1 MLIAGVALIAVVV
14 YDAISTTLVANSAA
28 GPLTA
33 RVGGG
38 LWWLAKRIGAGPHS
52 RIVAAAG
59 PAILVTTILIWMSM
73 LWVGW
78 WLVFSADVDAVVATA
93 SGRPADGWD
102 RVYFAGYTVFTLG
115 VGDFRPSGRV
125 WQFATGLSVANGL
138 AMATLAITYSIPV
151 VTAVTERRQQAATIT
166 GLGSTAQELLVS
178 VWDGSSLRFLD
189 APLMSF
195 AADINRTAQRHLTYP
210 ILHFFHSP
218 DRSDEFALSVTALD
232 EALTITITAVREDAR
247 PHAAAVK
254 TARAA
259 IGRLLGILETSF
271 HDAAEHVP
279 PAPDLTPLRAAGIPV
294 VDDALFHDRLA
305 VHDER
310 RRILLGFATSSSW
323 PWAGAVVTSVE
334 PSSRAAGPRAQRPR

>member
-1 MLIAGVALIAVVV
+1 MLIAGVALIALVV
-14 YDAISTTLVANSAA
+14 YDAISTTLVASSAA

-38 LWWLAKRIGAGPHS
+38 VWWLARRLGAGPHS
-52 RIVAAAG
+52 RTVTAAG
-59 PAILVTTILIWMSM
+59 PTILLMTIVAWMSM

-93 SGRPADGWD
+93 SGRPADAWD

-138 AMATLAITYSIPV
+138 AMVTLAITYSIPV
-151 VTAVTERRQQAATIT
+151 VTAVTERRQQAATMT
-166 GLGSTAQELLVS
+166 GLGSSAQELLVS
-178 VWDGSSLRFLD
+178 AWDGSSLRFLD
-189 APLMSF
+189 APLMNF
-195 AADINRTAQRHLTYP
+195 ADDINRTAQRHLTYP

-218 DRSDEFALSVTALD
+218 DRTDEFAMSVTALD
-232 EALTITITAVREDAR
+232 EALTITLTAIPEAAR
-247 PHAAAVK
+247 PHSAAVK

-259 IGRLLGILETSF
+259 IGRLLGILEASF
-271 HDAAEHVP
+271 HDAAEQVP

-294 VDDALFHDRLA
+294 VDDAVFHGRLGE
-305 VHDER
+305 HDER
-310 RRILLGFATSSSW
+310 RRMLLGFATNSGW
-323 PWAGAVVTSVE
+323 PWAGAVVARAE
-334 PSSRAAGPRAQRPR
+334 PR